1 MGLSTAEKNRRKR
14 ERKKQEREAQKKVE
28 DDARDDAD
36 RPNEEEVEIEY
47 IAEPTPEIKEFETYQ
62 RFQEL
67 VNLTLAEKGNE
78 DVNNRSN
85 NGDDFEDDLD
95 GKNKLISKRKLR
107 ESLRPSIAALKQQV
121 KRPDL
126 VEAHDVTAADPFF
139 LIELKA
145 APGTVPVSRH
155 WGRKRKYLQGKRGFE
170 KPPFQLPDFI
180 VRTGITDIRD
190 SVAAD
195 EAKMSA
201 KQKNRAR
208 VAPKMGAIDV
218 DYRTL
223 HDAFFKYQTKPKSL
237 TKFGDTYYEGKEL
250 EVNIKIK
257 PGGPLSS
264 KLREALGMTSE
275 TSPPPWLINMQR
287 YGPPPTYPMLVIPGL
302 NAPLPTPDC
311 VYGYHPGGWG
321 KPPVDNYGRPLY
333 GGNPFDPPGSSAA
346 KETELTTLVTSD
358 GKTIQKA
365 LWGALPVGAIVVEE
379 SEEESSD
386 EEMDESSEEEGEENE
401 AVEDTENGIESVLP
415 PPSSIMP
422 TPTAVDL
429 RKQPG
434 DETPVPS
441 APKQLYQVV
450 EQSRAG
456 ANQNK
461 GAVFASEMAYVLP
474 GAQATT
480 AQIPDGVESVLAKGA
495 PSGAKRKRKDD
506 DEDELDK
513 NFKF

>member
-14 ERKKQEREAQKKVE
+14 ERKKQEREAQRKAQDVKE
-28 DDARDDAD
+28 E
-36 RPNEEEVEIEY
+36 RPIEENEEVEIEY
-47 IAEPTPEIKEFETYQ
+47 IAEPTPEIKGFETFQ

-67 VNLTLAEKGNE
+67 VNLTLVENDTEDSRNKARDDDS
-78 DVNNRSN
+78 DVN
-85 NGDDFEDDLD
+85 LD
-95 GKNKLISKRKLR
+95 GNQPISKRKLR
-107 ESLRPSIAALKQQV
+107 EALRPSIAALKQQV

-126 VEAHDVTAADPFF
+126 VEAHDITAADPFF

-145 APGTVPVSRH
+145 VPGTVPVSRH

-180 VRTGITDIRD
+180 VRTGITEIRD
-190 SVAAD
+190 TVAED

-201 KQKNRAR
+201 KQKNRQR

-223 HDAFFKYQTKPKSL
+223 HDAFFKHQTKPKSL

-287 YGPPPTYPMLVIPGL
+287 YGPPPTYPMLKIPGL
-302 NAPLPTPDC
+302 NAPLPTPEC

-333 GGNPFDPPGSSAA
+333 GGNPFDPPGSSAE
-346 KETELTTLVTSD
+346 KETEQTTLVTSD
-358 GKTIQKA
+358 GKTIKKA
-365 LWGALPVGAIVVEE
+365 PWGALPVGAIVVDD

-386 EEMDESSEEEGEENE
+386 DELEESSEEEEGGEGEETVDV
-401 AVEDTENGIESVLP
+401 VEDGIESVLP
-415 PPSSIMP
+415 PPPSIISS
-422 TPTAVDL
+422 TAPGDL

-434 DETPVPS
+434 DETPISS

-450 EQSRAG
+450 EQSRASSD
-456 ANQNK
+456 QNK
-461 GAVFASEMAYVLP
+461 GAVFSSEVAYVVP
-474 GAQATT
+474 GTQPT
-480 AQIPDGVESVLAKGA
+480 AAKVPEGAESVLAKSA
-495 PSGAKRKRKDD
+495 PSAAKRKRKDD
-506 DEDELDK
+506 EDDELDK